1 MRVIH
6 VAPTAFG
13 HEGRFGG
20 GERFPL
26 ELARALAAHVHCE
39 LISFGRHPRTVAD
52 PTGLRVRILQARAW
66 WRAHPA
72 HPLAPDLVRRLGGA
86 DLVHTHH
93 MRSAPSRMAALSCAV
108 RTQPVVTTD
117 HGLGG
122 GGWMGLLPRLFARFL
137 VVSRYSAATLDA
149 PPSKT
154 SVIYGGADP
163 ERYRPDP
170 DEPRSGVLY
179 VGRLTPHKG
188 IDRLIEALPA
198 GVTLTI
204 AGSEGHDPRPPE
216 RDYPALLRQMAAE
229 RDVKFVSSPDDR
241 DVATLYRRAAV
252 LALPSVDIT
261 CYGKRVAISEL
272 LSLTVLEAMASGTP
286 VVCSRIGGVPEIV
299 RDRET
304 GYLVKPGRTDELRS
318 RLTELTADPSLARRM
333 GRVARDLVMEEFTW
347 QACARRCLE
356 GYNDVA
362 SAGDGPEGT
371 LQ

>member
-20 GERFPL
+20 GERFPV

-39 LISFGRHPRTVAD
+39 LISFGRHPRTLTD
-52 PTGLRVRILQARAW
+52 SSGLRVQILQPRAW
-66 WRAHPA
+66 WRGHPA
-72 HPLAPDLVRRLGGA
+72 HPIAPEILRRLGGA

-93 MRSAPSRMAALSCAV
+93 MRSAPSRMAALSCAT
-108 RTQPVVTTD
+108 RTRPVVTTD

-122 GGWMGLLPRLFARFL
+122 GGWLGLLPRLFAGFL

-163 ERYRPDP
+163 DRYRPDP
-170 DEPRSGVLY
+170 DGPRNGILY

-188 IDRLIEALPA
+188 IDRLIQALPPD
-198 GVTLTI
+198 VTLTI

-216 RDYPALLRQMAAE
+216 RDYPALLRRMAAK
-229 RDVKFVSSPDDR
+229 RDVRFVSSPDDR
-241 DVATLYRRAAV
+241 DIAALYRRAAV
-252 LALPSVDIT
+252 LALPSVDVT
-261 CYGKRVAISEL
+261 CYGKRVPISEL

-286 VVCSRIGGVPEIV
+286 VVGSRIGGVPEIV
-299 RDRET
+299 RDGET
-304 GYLVKPGRTDELRS
+304 GYLVQPGSTDELGT
-318 RLTELTADPSLARRM
+318 RLAELAGHASVARRM
-333 GRVARDLVMEEFTW
+333 GRAARDLVMQHFTW
-347 QACARRCLE
+347 EACARRCLE
-356 GYNDVA
+356 AYG
-362 SAGDGPEGT
+362 S

>member
-6 VAPTAFG
+6 VAPTDFG

-20 GERFPL
+20 GERFPI
-26 ELARALAAHVHCE
+26 ELARALAPHVHCE
-39 LISFGRHPRTVAD
+39 LISFGRHPRTVTD
-52 PTGLRVRILQARAW
+52 STGLTVRILQARVW
-66 WRAHPA
+66 WGGHPA
-72 HPLAPDLVRRLGGA
+72 HPLAPDFLGRLAGA

-108 RTQPVVTTD
+108 RARPVVTTD

-122 GGWMGLLPRLFARFL
+122 GGWMGLLPRLFAGFL

-149 PPSKT
+149 PLSKT

-170 DEPRSGVLY
+170 DEPRGGILY

-188 IDRLIEALPA
+188 IDRLIEALPP

-216 RDYPALLRQMAAE
+216 RDYPAFLRHMAAE
-229 RDVKFVSSPDDR
+229 RDVKFVSTPDDR
-241 DVATLYRRAAV
+241 DIAALLRRAAV
-252 LALPSVDIT
+252 LALPSVEVT
-261 CYGKRVAISEL
+261 CYGKRVEISEL

-299 RDRET
+299 RDGET
-304 GYLVKPGRTDELRS
+304 GYLVEPGSTDELRS
-318 RLTELTADPSLARRM
+318 RLTELVADSSLARRM
-333 GRVARDLVMEEFTW
+333 GGTARDLVMEEFTW

-356 GYNDVA
+356 AYDDVA
-362 SAGDGPEGT
+362 SAGHGPATGV
-371 LQ
+371 Q

>member
-39 LISFGRHPRTVAD
+39 LISFGRHPRTVTD
-52 PTGLRVRILQARAW
+52 SSGLLVQIMQTHVW
-66 WRAHPA
+66 WKGHPA
-72 HPLAPDLVRRLGGA
+72 HPLAPDVLRRLGGA

-108 RTQPVVTTD
+108 RTQPIVTTD

-122 GGWMGLLPRLFARFL
+122 GGWWGLLPRLFDSFL
-137 VVSRYSAATLDA
+137 VVSRYSAAMLDA

-163 ERYRPDP
+163 ERYRPEP
-170 DEPRSGVLY
+170 GEPRSGILY

-188 IDRLIEALPA
+188 IDRLIEALPP
-198 GVTLTI
+198 GITLTI

-216 RDYPALLRQMAAE
+216 RDYPALLRRMAAE
-229 RDVKFVSSPDDR
+229 RDVRFVSFPDDG
-241 DVATLYRRAAV
+241 DIAALYRRAAV

-299 RDRET
+299 RDGET
-304 GYLVKPGRTDELRS
+304 GYLVQPGNTDELRT
-318 RLTELTADPSLARRM
+318 RLTELATDASVARRM
-333 GRVARDLVMEEFTW
+333 GQTARDLVMEQFTW
-347 QACARRCLE
+347 QACALRCLDA
-356 GYNDVA
+356 YDDVA
-362 SAGDGPEGT
+362 SPGHGPT
-371 LQ
+371 DSLQ